1 MTLLVALALPTAVSF
16 WPVLISRVVSGKKRL
31 TTVNGTTASR
41 DNNAPDAL
49 TPPVPGDGDCSPR
62 TTGRMT
68 TIAVN
73 SIAIRF
79 IDETATDYNFC
90 LDLSI
95 SICASGANADNLRP
109 VFSLTMLGSGSAGNS
124 ALVAT
129 DHCKLLVD
137 GGLSARQLA
146 LRLEHCGVTP
156 EQLDGVLL
164 THEHGDHVCG
174 LEILCRKFDVPIYC
188 NALTAETIRC
198 DSAFDRYRNW
208 RIFQTGAEFS
218 ICDIT
223 VQTFPVPHDAVD
235 PLGFVF
241 HAGSGSL
248 GFITDLG
255 CVTKLITERLRK
267 VQTLVVETNHDEKLL
282 QNDTH
287 RPWPVKQRIQSR
299 HGHLSN
305 TAAAGV
311 IEELLPGKI
320 ERVVLGHLSRDC
332 NTPALALSTVRA
344 SLEKCD
350 RNDVETYCAA
360 QFEISP
366 RFRIGDTEAGA
377 FQSTFENAF
386 FQNAV

>member
-1 MTLLVALALPTAVSF
+1 
-16 WPVLISRVVSGKKRL
+16 
-31 TTVNGTTASR
+31 
-41 DNNAPDAL
+41 
-49 TPPVPGDGDCSPR
+49 
-62 TTGRMT
+62 
-68 TIAVN
+68 
-73 SIAIRF
+73 
-79 IDETATDYNFC
+79 
-90 LDLSI
+90 
-95 SICASGANADNLRP
+95 
-109 VFSLTMLGSGSAGNS
+109 MLGSGSAGNS
-124 ALVAT
+124 ALAAT
-129 DHCKLLVD
+129 DHCKILVD
-137 GGLSARQLA
+137 GGLSARQVV
-146 LRLEHCGVTP
+146 LRLEQCGVTP
-156 EQLDGVLL
+156 EQLDGVVL
-164 THEHGDHVCG
+164 THEHTDHICG
-174 LEILCRKFDVPIYC
+174 LEVLCHKFELPIYC
-188 NALTAETIRC
+188 NRLTAEALRSSSLAERC
-198 DSAFDRYRNW
+198 RNW
-208 RIFQTGAEFS
+208 RLFATGAEFS

-241 HAGSGSL
+241 HAGSGGL

-255 CVTKLITERLRK
+255 YVTKLIVERLRE

-332 NTPALALSTVRA
+332 NTPALALNTVRA
-344 SLEKCD
+344 SLEKCGRID
-350 RNDVETYCAA
+350 LEIYCAT

-366 RFRIGDTEAGA
+366 RFRIGETERGA

-386 FQNAV
+386 F

>member
-1 MTLLVALALPTAVSF
+1 
-16 WPVLISRVVSGKKRL
+16 
-31 TTVNGTTASR
+31 
-41 DNNAPDAL
+41 
-49 TPPVPGDGDCSPR
+49 
-62 TTGRMT
+62 
-68 TIAVN
+68 
-73 SIAIRF
+73 
-79 IDETATDYNFC
+79 
-90 LDLSI
+90 
-95 SICASGANADNLRP
+95 
-109 VFSLTMLGSGSAGNS
+109 MLGSGSAGNS

-129 DHCKLLVD
+129 NHCKILVD
-137 GGLSARQLA
+137 GGLSARQVV
-146 LRLEHCGVTP
+146 LRLEQCGVTP
-156 EQLDGVLL
+156 EQLDGVVL
-164 THEHGDHVCG
+164 THEHTDHICG
-174 LEILCRKFDVPIYC
+174 LEVLCRKFDLPIYC
-188 NALTAETIRC
+188 NRLTAEALRSSGLSERC
-198 DSAFDRYRNW
+198 RNW
-208 RIFQTGAEFS
+208 RLFATGRDFS

-255 CVTKLITERLRK
+255 YVTKMIVERLRQ

-311 IEELLPGKI
+311 IEELLPGNI

-332 NTPALALSTVRA
+332 NTPELALQVVRS
-344 SLEKCD
+344 SLA
-350 RNDVETYCAA
+350 RHGRMDVEVHCAT
-360 QFEISP
+360 QFEVTQQ
-366 RFRIGDTEAGA
+366 FRLGESEPGP

-386 FQNAV
+386 FQSAR